1 MPTSRLTIEAG
12 PGRQLRLLTMDD
24 VDELHRLTQKNLGY
38 LGKWLRRID
47 SQKSRSDTRDFIRAR
62 LRDYEDGAGV
72 FMGVLHRG
80 DLAGI
85 ASLGKIREA
94 DRSGE
99 IGYWLD
105 EDHQGRGIM
114 TAGVA
119 ALTSHALG
127 EMGLNRVEIRV
138 ATGNVRSIAVPQRLG
153 FVREGVLR
161 QAEWLHDHFEDL
173 AVYSM
178 LADDWPDVRSII
190 PEP

>member
-1 MPTSRLTIEAG
+1 
-12 PGRQLRLLTMDD
+12 MDD

-119 ALTSHALG
+119 ALTGHALG